1 VSGAALLQVLTGL
14 PPPVGAGTIRI
25 DTTARC
31 RHETPMQPVRFLY
44 GRYPGRLLVRGA
56 VHAIPAYSVVATLGD
71 AIVCDAGADTDLRVV
86 DFRSADF
93 QRLYPEMVDLLGENL
108 PVRFAP
114 DPVRIVST
122 SPGVA
127 DTLALLA
134 HAAPHTFLRFLY
146 AYCLALDRGY
156 FSALVRYAMAGDAAF
171 VEFIEANCL
180 QQWSVE
186 RFAQEFDMPVRK
198 FNVLF
203 QEKYGMSAKRW
214 LLEKRLSHAREM
226 LLSTSLRVL
235 DIALECGFANH
246 AHFTDCFR
254 KRFLCNPTQLRLGEA
269 SRLVS
274 IKSAG

>member
-1 VSGAALLQVLTGL
+1 VLTGFAL
-14 PPPVGAGTIRI
+14 SVGGGTILFH
-25 DTTARC
+25 TTARF

-71 AIVCDAGADTDLRVV
+71 AIVCDAGADTDLRVI

-93 QRLYPEMVDLLGENL
+93 QRLYPEIVDLLDERPHG
-108 PVRFAP
+108 RFAP
-114 DPVRIVST
+114 EPVRIVAT
-122 SPGVA
+122 SSGVT
-127 DTLALLA
+127 DTLVLLT

-156 FSALVRYAMAGDAAF
+156 FSALVRYAMSGDAAF
-171 VEFIEANCL
+171 VEFVEENCL

-186 RFAQEFDMPVRK
+186 RFANEFGMPVRK

-226 LLSTSLRVL
+226 LLSTSMRVL
-235 DIALECGFANH
+235 DIALECGFSNH

-254 KRFLCNPTQLRLGEA
+254 KRFASNPTQLRMREGN
-269 SRLVS
+269 RLAATQ
-274 IKSAG
+274 SAG